1 MAKIKFSKWKNFSS
15 EEFLE
20 TPLDLKTA
28 NITKLNIEG
37 VAVLDFSL
45 KFTPEKVKVPF
56 IVTNEYLENPR
67 FGYNFIEPLFVSRGN
82 PKIFDTLMSVFPNI
96 LLEGAETM
104 IAILQKVADAA
115 DLLGE
120 FWVPKRMIVPG
131 NSTLRVKCR
140 GNIEFDSKKNLSC
153 FNPS

>member
-1 MAKIKFSKWKNFSS
+1 M
-15 EEFLE
+15 
-20 TPLDLKTA
+20 DLKTA

-37 VAVLDFSL
+37 VPVLDFSL

-56 IVTNEYLENPR
+56 IVANEYLENPR
-67 FGYNFIEPLFVSRGN
+67 FGYNLIEPLFVSRGN

-120 FWVPKRMIVPG
+120 F
-131 NSTLRVKCR
+131 
-140 GNIEFDSKKNLSC
+140 
-153 FNPS
+153 